1 MDLEGVTI
9 NNCYLIRSKISD
21 DGIIEF
27 WNAHAV
33 YSANTFT
40 ICFIS
45 RKRSEF
51 PATVLE
57 DLRTLF
63 FRLYEVKD
71 RNIETLIELG
81 FYDEYPFI
89 SILRDTGIP
98 LTDKLNSGWKLPFKD
113 ALPLFSG
120 IVDSLYYLE
129 TAGLHHGF
137 VSFETISIDPVSVL
151 HTQLN
156 DSYVQ
161 GLLPFYDENNVPDWI
176 QKRLLFLYNYRTKL
190 SNIDL
195 HRDIY
200 SLGMTLYSLLFG
212 ISAFQVRD
220 GYYFPSKDVIRH
232 ISLSGNARKIIER
245 MLFSPRK
252 FSSIKELRDMI
263 SALFYERNALELL
276 EKSEYQKKQLSINKK
291 GYTQALRG
299 QNNTI
304 SLWKLWDTVSGFFRN
319 LFVRSHNSRE
329 KAEDIVDIP
338 DTAELLEIDENAEKE
353 GEKVSWQINRTFD
366 DYFLG
371 YRKSSKPNNNMPIQN
386 SEGGK
391 KQDDMEEAAY
401 TEPIRGPIYHTDTTK
416 TREDRTSEDNM
427 DSPLSTSR
435 KQDRMKDLRVTAK
448 SFKLVEP
455 ITETKKIPFPGPHA
469 QTIDY
474 SVSEVVQTDFE
485 KDKQIPGKHE
495 NSPQMTRHGCW
506 YRFLHWIRSLAD
518 RS

>member
-21 DGIIEF
+21 DGLVEF

-40 ICFIS
+40 ICFIR

-51 PATVLE
+51 PARVLE

-89 SILRDTGIP
+89 SILRNSGIP

-113 ALPLFSG
+113 ALPLFSD

-129 TAGLHHGF
+129 TTGLHHGF

-161 GLLPFYDENNVPDWI
+161 GLLPFYDENNIPDWI
-176 QKRLLFLYNYRTKL
+176 QKRSLFLYNYRNKL

-220 GYYFPSKDVIRH
+220 GYYFPSKDVIKH
-232 ISLSGNARKIIER
+232 SSLSGNARKIIER
-245 MLFSPRK
+245 MLFSPKK
-252 FSSIKELRDMI
+252 FSSIKELREMI
-263 SALFYERNALELL
+263 SSLFYERNALELL
-276 EKSEYQKKQLSINKK
+276 EKSKYQKKQLSINKK
-291 GYTQALRG
+291 GYARAIRG

-304 SLWKLWDTVSGFFRN
+304 SLWKLWDTVAGFFRN
-319 LFVRSHNSRE
+319 LFVRSHSPRE
-329 KAEDIVDIP
+329 KSVDSQ
-338 DTAELLEIDENAEKE
+338 DTAELLEIDENVEKD
-353 GEKVSWQINRTFD
+353 GENVSWQINRTFD

-371 YRKSSKPNNNMPIQN
+371 YRKLSKSNYSMPIQN
-386 SEGGK
+386 SEGSEK
-391 KQDDMEEAAY
+391 KDGMEEEAY

-416 TREDRTSEDNM
+416 TSENRTNKDET
-427 DSPLSTSR
+427 DSSLSTSR
-435 KQDRMKDLRVTAK
+435 KQDRIKNLRVTAK
-448 SFKLVEP
+448 PFKLVAP
-455 ITETKKIPFPGPHA
+455 ITGTKKIPFPGPHA

-474 SVSEVVQTDFE
+474 SVSEVLQADFE
-485 KDKQIPGKHE
+485 KDKQISDEHE